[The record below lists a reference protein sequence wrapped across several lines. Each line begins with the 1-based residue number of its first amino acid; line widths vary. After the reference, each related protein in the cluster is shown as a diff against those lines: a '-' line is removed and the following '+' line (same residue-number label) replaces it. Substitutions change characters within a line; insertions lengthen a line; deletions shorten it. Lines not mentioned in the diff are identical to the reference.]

1 MATQPSYIKY
11 KLKEII
17 FLCQT
22 PIIHIKFYGIPPPDN
37 KSYTDEPKREY
48 MKVPLE
54 LTESSRTELERCL
67 EEADKSC
74 MLEEAI
80 LEESTIILIKNLI
93 WMRSHGYEWDYET
106 EKAAK
111 LTWPHIFF

>member
-1 MATQPSYIKY
+1 MY
-11 KLKEII
+11 KPKEII

-22 PIIHIKFYGIPPPDN
+22 PTIHFKFDGWDSPPDN

-54 LTESSRTELERCL
+54 LTESSCTELEQCL

-74 MLEEAI
+74 KLEAT
-80 LEESTIILIKNLI
+80 LEESTIMFIKSLI
-93 WMRSHGYEWDYET
+93 WIRSNGYEWDSET

-111 LTWPHIFF
+111 LKWPHIFF